1 MKRIRFRPFWS
12 YDVIKTQEWLNSQSN
27 KGYQLDSFNTVL
39 RLFVFSKGEKFS
51 RKHIINYGKGID
63 GCPDYVS
70 SSNDYNEIYHTK
82 NFCILEQIVEE
93 PEYFPSY
100 DQLLSR
106 NQKIK
111 YVSGIILLIQ
121 IFLAIAPISL
131 ILISAISGN
140 LTIES
145 EPGGITTP
153 ETTKELLEGISVLFL
168 MFMLVLGQGWLI
180 YTFFKLRISNRQL
193 VKLCGEDIQLSLS
206 VPTNTIMSKEELK
219 RLKKEKMI
227 VRKMRPGWFY
237 SPDKYAEW
245 LETMELKGLN
255 LIRMSKIGNSFYFLK
270 GESKKVKYHVD
281 YQLKKSPSYFKINE
295 ESGWKLF
302 FTSVTRY
309 FAISVWGQEYI
320 DLEPEYYSDVENK
333 IKHAKRFMMS
343 YVIWLLP
350 MSLMYFVMFGF
361 SIYSFINIDFFSD
374 KYWMIVT
381 PTMFLLVG
389 IEFLYFSVR
398 LIRYY
403 KRVKAF
409 DC

>member
-12 YDVIKTQEWLNSQSN
+12 YDIIKTQEWLNSQSI
-27 KGYQLDSFNTVL
+27 KGYQLDSFNPVL
-39 RLFVFSKGEKFS
+39 RLFAFSKGEMIC

-63 GCPDYVS
+63 GCPAYVS

-82 NFCILEQIVEE
+82 NYCILEQIVEE

-145 EPGGITTP
+145 EPGGITAP

-168 MFMLVLGQGWLI
+168 MFMQVLGQVWLI

-193 VKLCGEDIQLSLS
+193 VKLCGEDIQLSFS

-320 DLEPEYYSDVENK
+320 DLEPEYYSDEENK

-409 DC
+409 DY